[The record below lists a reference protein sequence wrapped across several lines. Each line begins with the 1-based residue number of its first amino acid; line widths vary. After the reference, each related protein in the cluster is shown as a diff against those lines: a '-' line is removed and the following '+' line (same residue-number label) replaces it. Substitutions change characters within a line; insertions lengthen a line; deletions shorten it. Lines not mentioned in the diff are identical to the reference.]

1 MRRFRLSNSLRPVN
15 EIARS
20 GAANHPDIS
29 VLSRVRGSGYK
40 GGATAPLPPSF
51 ERMAK
56 PLFVLNGPNL
66 NLLGSREPEIYGHTT
81 LADIEAE
88 TRARAGQVG
97 LGVEFRQSNHEGVLV
112 DWIQEA
118 RTAAAGLIL
127 NAGAYTHTSVALHD
141 ALKAVDVPVIEV
153 HISNPHRREPFR
165 HTSYVSSVATGVI
178 CGVGAQGY
186 ALAVEAL
193 AKLISAKT
201 KAPAS
206 TKGQ

>member
-1 MRRFRLSNSLRPVN
+1 
-15 EIARS
+15 
-20 GAANHPDIS
+20 
-29 VLSRVRGSGYK
+29 
-40 GGATAPLPPSF
+40 
-51 ERMAK
+51 MAK

-66 NLLGSREPEIYGHTT
+66 NLLGSREPEIYGSTT

-88 TRARAGQVG
+88 TRTRAGQVG
-97 LGVEFRQSNHEGVLV
+97 LSVEFRQSNHEGVLV

-118 RTAAAGLIL
+118 RSAAAGVIL

-193 AKLISAKT
+193 ATLIAAKT

-206 TKGQ
+206 KKGQ